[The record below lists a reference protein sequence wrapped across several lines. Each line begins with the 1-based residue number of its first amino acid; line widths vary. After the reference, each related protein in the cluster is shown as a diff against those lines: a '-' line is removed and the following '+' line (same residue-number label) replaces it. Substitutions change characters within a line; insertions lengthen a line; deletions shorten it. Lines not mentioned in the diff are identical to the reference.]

1 MRKAFLR
8 RLQLATT
15 PQGPQERRQIRCRIG
30 RSPGRPFRLGTSTLH
45 YMFYDVCD
53 STRNYGFRS
62 VMIIFFMRMLRSR
75 HVTPIG
81 FKGLLEKARHRS
93 SLLRCDEKQKQDD
106 GLMVSATTIYEY
118 KGHRSRKLFACA
130 DFGCDI
136 HESFGSAGSIGG
148 SLIDLGGE
156 KSLPLSSGHPS
167 VTSRRSL
174 VVHMFGPYI
183 YTWGYGFTFFFEEIP
198 SQRRSG

>member
-1 MRKAFLR
+1 
-8 RLQLATT
+8 
-15 PQGPQERRQIRCRIG
+15 
-30 RSPGRPFRLGTSTLH
+30 
-45 YMFYDVCD
+45 
-53 STRNYGFRS
+53 
-62 VMIIFFMRMLRSR
+62 
-75 HVTPIG
+75 
-81 FKGLLEKARHRS
+81 
-93 SLLRCDEKQKQDD
+93 
-106 GLMVSATTIYEY
+106 MVSATTIYEY